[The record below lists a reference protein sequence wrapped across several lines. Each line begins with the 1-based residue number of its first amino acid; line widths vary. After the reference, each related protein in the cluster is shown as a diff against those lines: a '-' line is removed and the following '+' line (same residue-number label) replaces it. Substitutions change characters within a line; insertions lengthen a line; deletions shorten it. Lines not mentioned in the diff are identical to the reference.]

1 MIITAATLNT
11 AKLQEYKTTRMSEVA
26 GIVNKLV
33 AGQPLWNE
41 QDEEAIQLPY
51 KHLASEPGKNFR
63 SKLIEVFNQV
73 YSLPGEKLGLVAKMV
88 EILHNS
94 SLLIDDIE
102 DGSEIRRGI
111 TTSYLIY
118 GVPMTI
124 NSANY
129 MYFKA
134 MEILQM
140 ISDGDG
146 IILQDLMVIFN
157 EEMINLHRGQGL
169 DIYWRDSF
177 PRITPND
184 QMYFNMVM
192 NKTGGLFRLTVRIME
207 RLTTLDIP
215 LSLIPLSNLL
225 GIIYQVRDDY
235 QNILD
240 EKMIKSKGLAE
251 DISEGKLSFP
261 IIHGLRF
268 GTEHN
273 DLFLQNILKLRPTD
287 VDLKRNAI
295 DYLQNESKSM
305 EYTKK
310 IINELTSLAKSEKY
324 IPYKTHPEASNQLV
338 YVVDHLSAM

>member
-11 AKLQEYKTTRMSEVA
+11 TKLQEYKTTRMSEVA

-146 IILQDLMVIFN
+146 IILQDEMVILN
-157 EEMINLHRGQGL
+157 QEINNLHTGQGL
-169 DIYWRDSF
+169 DIYCR
-177 PRITPND
+177 
-184 QMYFNMVM
+184 
-192 NKTGGLFRLTVRIME
+192 
-207 RLTTLDIP
+207 
-215 LSLIPLSNLL
+215 
-225 GIIYQVRDDY
+225 
-235 QNILD
+235 
-240 EKMIKSKGLAE
+240 
-251 DISEGKLSFP
+251 
-261 IIHGLRF
+261 
-268 GTEHN
+268 
-273 DLFLQNILKLRPTD
+273 
-287 VDLKRNAI
+287 
-295 DYLQNESKSM
+295 
-305 EYTKK
+305 
-310 IINELTSLAKSEKY
+310 
-324 IPYKTHPEASNQLV
+324 
-338 YVVDHLSAM
+338 